1 MNLSVVLVCLLAATW
16 FVTVGV
22 YFASTQP
29 DAEIFDQ

>member
-29 DAEIFDQ
+29 DAEIVDQ